1 MEYENAQSPNAQS
14 QLEYD
19 FPDIKCQQIVSIL
32 GFELLTSSCDGN
44 AAFFCSGWTIRHS
57 SAKQQSSKV
66 AAVTEDKI
74 LVSVERGTLVHFAQ
88 LHTSMVSQ
96 IDVSSNWETM
106 LSPTL
111 PTGNNSPEG

>member
-1 MEYENAQSPNAQS
+1 MPHSFVLGGQS
-14 QLEYD
+14 
-19 FPDIKCQQIVSIL
+19 DIQV
-32 GFELLTSSCDGN
+32 
-44 AAFFCSGWTIRHS
+44 
-57 SAKQQSSKV
+57 QSSKV

-111 PTGNNSPEG
+111 PAGNNSPEG